1 MVRTRQT
8 SKLIEGSFEP
18 FFLIFLSSLYVDMAF
33 IKRAVLRADSDPV
46 EHPEGSEASRPPAQQ
61 E

>member
-1 MVRTRQT
+1 MARPRQT
-8 SKLIEGSFEP
+8 AKLIEGSFEP